1 MSTSSSL
8 PDHAPSRTVGPRD
21 LPSAAHARDVLA
33 QEGVDASSLDDMMH
47 YAGRRGWFWRISGG
61 IDFPRCWAGILAP
74 WVSREP
80 WAQAWGEG
88 PTEALS
94 IALALTVCTPP
105 PPAHDHAGKPLID
118 E

>member
-1 MSTSSSL
+1 
-8 PDHAPSRTVGPRD
+8 
-21 LPSAAHARDVLA
+21 
-33 QEGVDASSLDDMMH
+33 MH
-47 YAGRRGWFWRISGG
+47 YAGTRGWFWRITGG
-61 IDFPRCWAGILAP
+61 IDFPRCWAATIAP

-94 IALALTVCTPP
+94 IAVALTVRTPP
-105 PPAHDHAGKPLID
+105 PPALDHLGQPLVD